1 MVETLQLSDLD
12 SQNCGVLRE
21 SSSTRPTV
29 WVVEENGV
37 RAVVKDYS
45 TNGFVYRNTIG
56 RFLIWRESKAYS
68 RLRGINNI
76 PTFYSVIDSAALVI
90 EEVQGKALA
99 SLTTGETI
107 PKGFFQELRQLVEI
121 VHGRGV
127 AHCDL
132 KASTNILLSHDG
144 HPYIVDWA
152 ASISARECRFFP
164 LNLVYERFLEDDF
177 LGVVKLQLQHS
188 PNTVS
193 PEARAR
199 YYGRGRVEKIMRQI
213 RDGLRVILK
222 KVA

>member
-1 MVETLQLSDLD
+1 M
-12 SQNCGVLRE
+12 
-21 SSSTRPTV
+21 

-76 PTFYSVIDSAALVI
+76 PTFYHVIDSAALVI

-177 LGVVKLQLQHS
+177 LGVVKLQLRHYQNS
-188 PNTVS
+188 VS
-193 PEARAR
+193 PEERAR
-199 YYGRGRVEKIMRQI
+199 YYGRGRVEKIMRLI
-213 RDGLRVILK
+213 RDGLRAILK